1 MKTGDLEMVFYKV
14 MDLPL
19 DYGYRLTNLDYLN
32 LIAIAFDFKN
42 VKELR
47 QETLKRLI
55 DSKDERVKEVL
66 RCK

>member
-1 MKTGDLEMVFYKV
+1 MNEIISEAKREAIKRVLNV
-14 MDLPL
+14 MDV
-19 DYGYRLTNLDYLN
+19 LN
-32 LIAIAFDFKN
+32 LITIAFDFKN

-55 DSKDERVKEVL
+55 NNRDERVREVL